1 MDTYEL
7 KDIDVGFDFTSDT
20 AHYWDGF
27 WKEDDLGWF
36 KMDPDSKSP
45 TLRRYHQLLW
55 SRRLP
60 CGQSMQLTDGRSRYY
75 LRWEEFYLGSDSIL
89 VSFRHSD
96 KREVLDAVRNMV
108 PDYHSFVEKYVRDF
122 YTIGGMMLF
131 PQHRYSFNCARGCN
145 KRICDRWDY
154 TLECIRRY
162 YQGGTSP
169 LSRAMERD
177 KEFFDLFVDFKGF
190 VDFFFL
196 QDCVDEHYEKVNLWL
211 GESFFEKNPYPHSAS
226 EYLAWIEAEYDFLRK
241 RNRRIEE
248 FCRASLEESGI

>member
-27 WKEDDLGWF
+27 WKEDDLGWS
-36 KMDPDSKSP
+36 KKDPDSKSP

-75 LRWEEFYLGSDSIL
+75 LRWDEFYMGSDSIL

-131 PQHRYSFNCARGCN
+131 PQHRYSFNCAAVATSVSVT
-145 KRICDRWDY
+145 D
-154 TLECIRRY
+154 
-162 YQGGTSP
+162 GTTP
-169 LSRAMERD
+169 W
-177 KEFFDLFVDFKGF
+177 
-190 VDFFFL
+190 
-196 QDCVDEHYEKVNLWL
+196 N
-211 GESFFEKNPYPHSAS
+211 AS
-226 EYLAWIEAEYDFLRK
+226 EDIIREVPVLCPEPWKGI
-241 RNRRIEE
+241 RNSLISLLTSRDLWTFSSCRIVWMSIMRRSTCGWVRVSLRRI
-248 FCRASLEESGI
+248 LILILPVNILPG

>member
-27 WKEDDLGWF
+27 WKEDDLGWS
-36 KMDPDSKSP
+36 KKDPDSKSP

-60 CGQSMQLTDGRSRYY
+60 CGQCMQLTDGRSRYY
-75 LRWEEFYLGSDSIL
+75 LRWDEFYMGSDSIL

-131 PQHRYSFNCARGCN
+131 RSTGIVSTVPAVATSVSVT
-145 KRICDRWDY
+145 D
-154 TLECIRRY
+154 
-162 YQGGTSP
+162 GTTP
-169 LSRAMERD
+169 W
-177 KEFFDLFVDFKGF
+177 
-190 VDFFFL
+190 
-196 QDCVDEHYEKVNLWL
+196 N
-211 GESFFEKNPYPHSAS
+211 AS
-226 EYLAWIEAEYDFLRK
+226 EDIIREVPVLCPEPWKGI
-241 RNRRIEE
+241 RNSLISLLTSRDLWTFSSCRIVWMGIMRRSTCGWVRISLRRI
-248 FCRASLEESGI
+248 LILTQPVNILPG

>member
-1 MDTYEL
+1 
-7 KDIDVGFDFTSDT
+7 
-20 AHYWDGF
+20 
-27 WKEDDLGWF
+27 
-36 KMDPDSKSP
+36 
-45 TLRRYHQLLW
+45 
-55 SRRLP
+55 
-60 CGQSMQLTDGRSRYY
+60 MQLTDGRSRYY

-177 KEFFDLFVDFKGF
+177 KEFFDLFVGF
-190 VDFFFL
+190 RD
-196 QDCVDEHYEKVNLWL
+196 LWTFSSCRIVWMSIMRRSTCGWVRVSL
-211 GESFFEKNPYPHSAS
+211 
-226 EYLAWIEAEYDFLRK
+226 
-241 RNRRIEE
+241 RRI
-248 FCRASLEESGI
+248 LILILPVNILPG